1 MATKIHKYSVQE
13 AVNIKIGQGGYD
25 IVSGATV
32 NQTTNPN
39 TTWVAI
45 VFINGS
51 TLTTATSTDTD
62 VWDNISALEVPVGTT
77 IYGSWS
83 VITIG
88 AGDTAICYR
97 G

>member
-1 MATKIHKYSVQE
+1 MANTTHKYSVQE
-13 AVNIKIGQGGYD
+13 ALNIKIGQGGYD
-25 IVSGATV
+25 IVSAATI

-45 VFINGS
+45 QMIVGS
-51 TLTTATSTDTD
+51 TITTATSTDTG
-62 VWDNISALEVPVGTT
+62 VWDNIASLEVPVSTT

-88 AGDTAICYR
+88 TGDTAICYR